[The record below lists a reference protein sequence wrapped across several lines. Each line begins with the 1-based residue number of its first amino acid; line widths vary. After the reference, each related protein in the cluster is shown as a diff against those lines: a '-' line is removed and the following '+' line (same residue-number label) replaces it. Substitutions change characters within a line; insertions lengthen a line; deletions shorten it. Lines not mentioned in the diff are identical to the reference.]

1 MNRGAN
7 DPMERMPSYS
17 NIVRFQVF
25 HASACSGCVE
35 EPNPRRYI
43 IIISLYSPQRYCRKP
58 PSGVHPC
65 GSIGVSSESQFQ
77 STLLKISRANSL
89 ISECMKCSLQVIT
102 PQSRMAV
109 STEEASESHIL
120 SPVFILPQ
128 W

>member
-1 MNRGAN
+1 MNRGAK
-7 DPMERMPSYS
+7 DPMYRMPSYS
-17 NIVRFQVF
+17 NIVRFQLF
-25 HASACSGCVE
+25 HASADNGCVE
-35 EPNPRRYI
+35 EPKPRRYI

-58 PSGVHPC
+58 VSGVHPC

-77 STLLKISRANSL
+77 STRLKISRANSL
-89 ISECMKCSLQVIT
+89 ISECMKCSLQVRT

-109 STEEASESHIL
+109 STEEASESQIL